1 MTRGTEH
8 MRHGDLADQRVGVFQ
23 AGGLSSLA
31 LGVWLREQ
39 GVASHHYVA
48 DLGQSDP
55 DEIADL
61 VASLRDAGLPASV
74 VDLRP
79 RMAEIG
85 LDLLRYQARHDGG
98 YWNTTG
104 AARLVLV
111 EQLTP
116 VLRADGCTVLAHGCV
131 GGGNDQ
137 RRFAAYAR
145 EFAPDLRV
153 YAPWTDPDALERFA
167 AGRGA
172 MLNAVKDAGFFLDRG
187 SDADRS
193 TDACLAGASHESSAL
208 EDLATPV
215 DAGSL
220 TPRWSVYPS
229 EAPAQAET
237 VAVSFDAGRVTD
249 VDGSGPDPVDVLR
262 TARDLGARHG
272 VWLRDVVERRI
283 IGTRC
288 RGVYE
293 APGLEILDTAWQ
305 RVLEVCL
312 DPHARGLYQS
322 LGPVLGA
329 AVYEARYA
337 SPVAAAAR
345 AAIDELVRPATAT
358 VRLVL
363 HRGTARVAGI
373 DAPGVGHDQQ
383 TRFGTGG
390 NRWREPIVGLR

>member
-1 MTRGTEH
+1 

-31 LGVWLREQ
+31 LGVWLRER

-55 DEIADL
+55 DELGDL
-61 VASLRDAGLPASV
+61 VASLREAGLPASI

-85 LDLLRYQARHDGG
+85 LELLRYQARHDGG

-104 AARLVLV
+104 ACRLVLV
-111 EQLTP
+111 EQLSP
-116 VLRADGCTVLAHGCV
+116 VMRADGCTVLAHGCV

-145 EFAPDLRV
+145 EFAPDLPV
-153 YAPWTDPDALERFA
+153 YAPWTDPDALARFA

-172 MLNAVKDAGFFLDRG
+172 MVSAVKDAGFFLDPG

-193 TDACLAGASHESSAL
+193 TDACLAGASHESSSL
-208 EDLATPV
+208 EELTTPV
-215 DAGSL
+215 DARSL
-220 TPRWSVYPS
+220 APRWSAWPD

-237 VAVSFDAGRVTD
+237 VTISFEAGRVTD
-249 VDGSGPDPVDVLR
+249 VAGSGPDPVDALR
-262 TARDLGARHG
+262 AARDLGARHG
-272 VWLRDVVERRI
+272 IWLRDVVERRI

-293 APGLEILDTAWQ
+293 APGLEVLDVAWQ

-312 DPHARGLYQS
+312 DPHARTLYRS
-322 LGPVLGA
+322 LAPVLGA
-329 AVYEARYA
+329 AVYEARWA
-337 SPVAAAAR
+337 TPVAVATR
-345 AAIDELVRPATAT
+345 AALDELTRPATAT

-363 HRGTARVAGI
+363 HRGTVRVAGI
-373 DAPGVGHDQQ
+373 EAPGVGHDQQ
-383 TRFGTGG
+383 TRFGSTGG
-390 NRWREPIVGLR
+390 NRWREPAELVR

>member
-1 MTRGTEH
+1 

-31 LGVWLREQ
+31 LGIWLREL
-39 GVASHHYVA
+39 GVDSHHYIA
-48 DLGQSDP
+48 DLGQSAP
-55 DEIADL
+55 HEIDDL
-61 VASLRDAGLPASV
+61 VASLRAEGLPATV

-85 LDLLRYQARHDGG
+85 LELLRHQARHDGG

-104 AARLVLV
+104 ASRLVLV
-111 EQLTP
+111 EQLSP
-116 VLRADGCTVLAHGCV
+116 VLRSDGCTVLAHGCV

-145 EFAPDLRV
+145 EFAPDLGI
-153 YAPWTDPDALERFA
+153 YAPWTDPAALARFPN
-167 AGRGA
+167 REA
-172 MLNAVKDAGFFLDRG
+172 MLAAVKGAGLFLDRG

-193 TDACLAGASHESSAL
+193 TDACLAGASHESSTL
-208 EDLATPV
+208 EDIATPV
-215 DAGSL
+215 GARSL
-220 TPRWSVYPS
+220 TPRWSAWPA
-229 EAPAQAET
+229 EAPEQPRAVT
-237 VAVSFDAGRVTD
+237 VSFAAGRVTD
-249 VDGSGPDPVDVLR
+249 IDGSGPHPVDILR
-262 TARDLGARHG
+262 VARDLGAAHG
-272 VWLRDVVERRI
+272 TWLRDVVERRI

-293 APGLEILDTAWQ
+293 APGLEVLDRAWQ

-322 LGPVLGA
+322 LAPVLGA

-337 SPVAAAAR
+337 TPVAAAAR
-345 AAIDELVRPATAT
+345 AAMAELVRPATAT
-358 VRLVL
+358 VHLIL
-363 HRGTARVAGI
+363 HRGTVQVSGI
-373 DAPGVGHDQQ
+373 EAPGVGHDQQ

-390 NRWREPIVGLR
+390 NRWREQVAGPR